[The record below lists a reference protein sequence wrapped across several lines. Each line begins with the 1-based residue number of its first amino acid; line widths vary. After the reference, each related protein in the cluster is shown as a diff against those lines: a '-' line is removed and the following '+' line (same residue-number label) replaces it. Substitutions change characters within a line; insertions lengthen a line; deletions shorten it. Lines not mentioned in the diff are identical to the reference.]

1 MADTNERL
9 VTTDGVR
16 LREAPEGEILRDL
29 TIADRVTDLGAAD
42 VPGWRRVRTAD
53 GKGADLEGVVFG
65 KYLRTPGRPEVEAL
79 LRAAIDEWIRF
90 GKGAGQEEDQPYRG
104 YVGQMWQA
112 LGMNYDGASTYP
124 NGEDVPW
131 SGAFISWVVRRGG
144 PAYAGFR
151 FASGHSVFVN
161 DAIQARVTARLG
173 APFWGYRIDEKRPE
187 IGDIIQRNR
196 LQGQFTYS
204 YAENHADYKSHS
216 DIVVEV
222 TPDAVRVI
230 GGNVGDTV
238 SAIAEPQEYALGPD
252 GFVAP
257 GQRVI
262 ALLKNRAG
270 L

>member
-1 MADTNERL
+1 MPDPTNERL

-16 LREAPEGEILRDL
+16 LRAEPEGQILRDL
-29 TIADRVTDLGAAD
+29 TIAERAVDLGAAA
-42 VPGWRRVRTAD
+42 VAGWRRVRTAD
-53 GKGADLEGVVFG
+53 GEGVVFG
-65 KYLRTPGRPEVEAL
+65 KYLRAPGRPEVEAL

-90 GKGAGQEEDQPYRG
+90 GKGKGNEDDQPYRG
-104 YVGQMWQA
+104 YVGEMWKA
-112 LGMNYDGASTYP
+112 LKMNYDGASKYP

-131 SGAFISWVVRRGG
+131 SAAFISWVVRQASKTY
-144 PAYAGFR
+144 PAYNKFA

-161 DAIQARVTARLG
+161 DAIQARVTGRFA

-196 LQGQFTYS
+196 GKGQFTYS

-252 GFVAP
+252 GFIAP